1 VDGAGGGD
9 SGGGVRL
16 GLTLTAPSGSAP
28 FIPPNSNRMLAWA
41 VHPCG
46 LVEAVKCPVSLRT
59 PAHYCFY
66 LFFFFFLVCSLNL
79 VQFEFEF
86 SLDFSKLM

>member
-28 FIPPNSNRMLAWA
+28 FIPPTPTECWLGS
-41 VHPCG
+41 CT
-46 LVEAVKCPVSLRT
+46 LVGWSKQSSA
-59 PAHYCFY
+59 
-66 LFFFFFLVCSLNL
+66 
-79 VQFEFEF
+79 QFP
-86 SLDFSKLM
+86 